1 MEDIV
6 ARAGLETICNGQEIS
21 KITRDNNMAC
31 VDIPSSIF
39 DGRFFHGGFGA
50 PIDLWQARVLSG

>member
-1 MEDIV
+1 VEDIV
-6 ARAGLETICNGQEIS
+6 ARAGLETICNGQQMS
-21 KITRDNNMAC
+21 KIARDNNMAY

-39 DGRFFHGGFGA
+39 DGRLYHGDFGA